1 MFKSRKLAIFLLLF
15 TLITPPLS
23 ISKTFERTPSKTEG
37 VLMCLC
43 GCGQTI
49 KNCPHENCGFAIP
62 AREKIDSMI
71 RDNKTDEDIM
81 DAFLLQYGDEILAT
95 PRKEGFN
102 LLGYVMPFVALLIAA
117 GVIIIILRKWS
128 SRGIKD
134 EEATLPLIDK
144 EHDSDMDRQIEKELD
159 EMD

>member
-23 ISKTFERTPSKTEG
+23 ISKTSERTPSKTEEA
-37 VLMCLC
+37 LMCLC
-43 GCGQTI
+43 GCNQTI

-62 AREKIDSMI
+62 AREKIDRMI
-71 RDNKTDEDIM
+71 KDNKTDEDIM
-81 DAFLLQYGDEILAT
+81 DAFLLKYGDEILAT
-95 PRKEGFN
+95 PKKEGFN
-102 LLGYVMPFVALLIAA
+102 LLGYVMPFVALLIAVGA
-117 GVIIIILRKWS
+117 IITILRKWS

-134 EEATLPLIDK
+134 EESTLPLIEK
-144 EHDSDMDRQIEKELD
+144 EHDSDMDKKIEKELD